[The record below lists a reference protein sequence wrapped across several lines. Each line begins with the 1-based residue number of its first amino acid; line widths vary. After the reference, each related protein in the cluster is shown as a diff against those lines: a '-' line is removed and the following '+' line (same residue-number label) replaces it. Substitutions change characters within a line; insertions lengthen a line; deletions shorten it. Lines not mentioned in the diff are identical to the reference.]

1 MARVEPRPTFGI
13 CLAQRF
19 TLAENVRLAELA
31 EEAGFARVSCAD
43 NLLMRPVWPVLAAV
57 ARATRRVEVGPL
69 VTHPVATHPAVTAAH
84 VAFLDELSDGRAFLG
99 IGRGTLAEQLGMP
112 PRRPVTAVR
121 EAIEVVARLLRGE
134 RGGFEGAVFSLA
146 PGAAL
151 RFTPPRPRVPV
162 VVGTA
167 GPRLAEV
174 AGRLADEVNTGFLL
188 NPAHLPV
195 VRRHVE
201 RGAMEG
207 RREPA
212 RVVLGV
218 GPLTAVDAD
227 REVARTLAR
236 RHLALVLPGLAR
248 RPEFPRVD
256 PGELA
261 AVEAALGRGD
271 REDAARHV
279 SPGTLDA
286 FCLAGTPADLIPRVE
301 ALLALGVR
309 HVSFC
314 PPLGPDPA
322 AAVRALGET
331 VLPRYPPH

>member
-1 MARVEPRPTFGI
+1 MARVDARPTFGI
-13 CLAQRF
+13 GLAQRF

-31 EEAGFARVSCAD
+31 EAAGFDRVSCSD
-43 NLLMRPVWPVLAAV
+43 NLFMRPVWPVLAAA

-84 VAFLDELSDGRAFLG
+84 VALLDELSGGRAFLG
-99 IGRGTLAEQLGMP
+99 IGRGTLAEQVGMT

-121 EAIEVVARLLRGE
+121 EAIEVIARLLRGD
-134 RGGFEGAVFSLA
+134 RGGFEGAVFRLA

-151 RFTPPRPRVPV
+151 RWTPPRPRVPV

-167 GPRLAEV
+167 GPKLAEV
-174 AGRLADEVNTGFLL
+174 AGGLADEVNVGFLL
-188 NPAHLPV
+188 NPVHLPV
-195 VRRHVE
+195 VRRHVDL
-201 RGAMEG
+201 GATQA
-207 RREPA
+207 RRDPA
-212 RVVLGV
+212 RLVLGI
-218 GPLTAVDAD
+218 GPLTAGAGA
-227 REVARTLAR
+227 REAARALAR
-236 RHLALVLPGLAR
+236 RHLALALPALAG
-248 RPEFPRVD
+248 RPEFPPVD

-271 REDAARHV
+271 REGAARHL
-279 SPGTLDA
+279 SPATLDA
-286 FCLAGTPADLIPRVE
+286 FCLAGTPADLVPRVE

-322 AAVRALGET
+322 AAVRTLGET
-331 VLPRYPPH
+331 ILPRFRDR